1 MLVILIEVELGAPM
15 ISWNKFCKKYRTL
28 YQQFFP
34 GPKNEADLFAKNKFP
49 GQFLSKIKNNDRDE
63 DAGEDGIDEKDEV
76 ITMDSDDSAR
86 ENREPI
92 ETLWCVFEEEED
104 FVAPKPK
111 SMTFLC
117 ISFL

>member
-1 MLVILIEVELGAPM
+1 MFQTVQFCPKTNYLAHLELEIRPFEVCE
-15 ISWNKFCKKYRTL
+15 
-28 YQQFFP
+28 
-34 GPKNEADLFAKNKFP
+34 
-49 GQFLSKIKNNDRDE
+49 SKIKNNDRDE